1 MAFSEKLD
9 FKTPY
14 QNAVS
19 NYREMTHTHTKL
31 FCKNCSY
38 GCSNVDPIKLGDG
51 KCQDEANVKQ
61 CFYDFG
67 DCCQRIIDDSE
78 CQTCL
83 CQHYGIKFPTKEQ
96 GVASF
101 RLENIN
107 ILENKR
113 PINPDRLEHV
123 INEKDLIGKL
133 T

>member
-31 FCKNCSY
+31 FRKDCSY

-51 KCQDEANVKQ
+51 KCQDEANVKK

-78 CQTCL
+78 CQT
-83 CQHYGIKFPTKEQ
+83 
-96 GVASF
+96 
-101 RLENIN
+101 
-107 ILENKR
+107 
-113 PINPDRLEHV
+113 
-123 INEKDLIGKL
+123 
-133 T
+133 